1 MTELERILTETLQSI
16 EKDLRQKLVNHDTLL
31 ENCQRNCQQNH
42 QQTLTT
48 LNGKMASMQEQIIQ
62 QTEQLDQLTEQQQTS
77 IQQLQ
82 CLSDVYKNLELLLA
96 KLNSLLSGR

>member
-1 MTELERILTETLQSI
+1 MTELERILTETLQNMQQ
-16 EKDLRQKLVNHDTLL
+16 DNLQKLESQDKLL
-31 ENCQRNCQQNH
+31 ANCQQNH

-48 LNGKMASMQEQIIQ
+48 LNGKMASMQEQITQ
-62 QTEQLDQLTEQQQTS
+62 HTEQLDQLTEQQQTS

-82 CLSDVYKNLELLLA
+82 CLSDVYKNLEPLLA